1 MNIAILSPSKKSYSE
16 TFIQAHKNLLKG
28 KVYYYYG
35 QKGGVSLE
43 SEKELGHPIKKGFYK
58 ICKSVFKKPYSY
70 INNKQLLDSFNKN
83 KIEVVLVEY
92 GNHAFNLLDVLKLA
106 KIPFVVHF
114 HGYDASVDQTI
125 KKCNNYKE
133 VFKNASKIISVSTVM
148 SLKLIDLGCPKE
160 KLIYNACGPNSE
172 FDKLQP
178 NYNKKQFIAVGRFAD
193 KKAPYYLILA
203 FKEVVQKHLNAQLL
217 IAGNGVL
224 FNTCKNLINYYGLN
238 NNIKLIGVINPEEY
252 RGFLK
257 ESLAYVQHS
266 ITAENGDMEGTP
278 VSILEASAAGLA
290 VVSTY
295 HSGIQDV
302 IINGET
308 GLLVEEHDVFG
319 MANAMINLLEDIDL
333 SIRLGQNGKQNII
346 SNFSMKRHIDKLNEI
361 LEASVKLN

>member
-1 MNIAILSPSKKSYSE
+1 MNIAILSPSKDPYSE

-43 SEKELGHPIKKGFYK
+43 SEKRLGPPLKKVLYK
-58 ICKSVFKKPYSY
+58 LYRIIFKKPYSY
-70 INNKQLLDSFNKN
+70 INDKQVIDSFNKN

-92 GNHAFNLLDVLKLA
+92 GAHAFNLLGVLKEA

-114 HGYDASVDQTI
+114 HGYDASVHQTI

-133 VFKNASKIISVSTVM
+133 VFKYASKIVSVSTVM
-148 SLKLIDLGCPKE
+148 SSMLIDLGCPKQ
-160 KLIYNACGPNSE
+160 KLVYNVCGPNSE
-172 FDKLQP
+172 FDNLRA
-178 NYNKKQFIAVGRFAD
+178 NYNKKQFIAVGRFTD

-238 NNIKLIGVINPEEY
+238 NNIKLLGVIKPEEF
-252 RGFLK
+252 RGLLK

-319 MANAMINLLEDIDL
+319 MANAMINLLDDIDL
-333 SIRLGQNGKQNII
+333 AKRLGKNGKQNII
-346 SNFSMKRHIDKLNEI
+346 SNFSMKRHIEQLNSI
-361 LEASVKLN
+361 LLDSIN